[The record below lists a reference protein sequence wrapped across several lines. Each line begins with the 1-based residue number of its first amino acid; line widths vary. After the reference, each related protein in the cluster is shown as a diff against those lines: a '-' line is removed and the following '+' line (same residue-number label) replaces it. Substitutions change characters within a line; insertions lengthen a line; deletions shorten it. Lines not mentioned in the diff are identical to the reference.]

1 MLRTENINK
10 RMGSFSLRNINL
22 DIAKGEYYVLLGRSG
37 AGKSQLLELLC
48 GLTSPDS
55 GKIFLNGRDIT
66 HLKIQERN
74 LGLVFQD
81 FSLFPHMRVRENIS
95 FPLKVRKMPLPEIDE
110 KVKSVSAEMNITNL
124 LDRKPDFLSG
134 GEKQRVALAR
144 TLVTS
149 PEVLLLDEPLASV
162 DASLKDSIRRMLR
175 SLNREGQ
182 TIIHVT
188 HDFSEAISLASR
200 VGVIHNGHII
210 QEGTPAEVFAHP
222 VNRFVAR
229 YTGIKNFFR
238 ITFVKENERWIGLTD
253 RGNRIKLPGTNYP
266 GQGLLILGSAE
277 VQISR
282 KHTIDDNNNSIRGI
296 IDDIV
301 PSVMGFEVSVNAG
314 EFIFVDITRKE
325 MDTECYKTGEEVW
338 IIFRLDSVRS
348 VTDGEE
354 TKHKNRQDD
363 KI

>member
-1 MLRTENINK
+1 MLRTENIYK
-10 RMGSFSLRNINL
+10 RFGSFTLNNINL

-55 GKIFLNGRDIT
+55 GRIFLNGRDIT
-66 HLKIQERN
+66 NIKIQERN

-95 FPLKVRKMPLPEIDE
+95 FPLKVRKMPIGEIE
-110 KVKSVSAEMNITNL
+110 ERVKSVSSEMNISHL
-124 LDRKPDFLSG
+124 LHRRPDLLSG

-149 PEVLLLDEPLASV
+149 PDVLLLDEPLASV
-162 DASLKDSIRRMLR
+162 DASLKDSIRHMLR
-175 SLNREGQ
+175 RLNREGQ

-200 VGVIHNGHII
+200 VGVIHNGYII
-210 QEGTPAEVFAHP
+210 QEGTPREVFAHP

-238 ITFVKENERWIGLTD
+238 VQFVKEIDNWIGLTD
-253 RGNRIKLPGTNYP
+253 KGNRIKLTGTDYP
-266 GQGLLILGSAE
+266 SGGLLIIGSNE
-277 VQISR
+277 VLLSR
-282 KHTIDDNNNSIRGI
+282 LNPVNDNFCAVRGV

-301 PSVMGFEVSVNAG
+301 PSFAGYEVSVNAG
-314 EFIFVDITRKE
+314 EFIFADIGMKE
-325 MDTECYKTGEEVW
+325 MESEHYMTGEEVW
-338 IIFRLDSVRS
+338 VVFNPDSIRS
-348 VTDGEE
+348 VTESEE
-354 TKHKNRQDD
+354 TKHKN
-363 KI
+363 

>member
-10 RMGSFSLRNINL
+10 RLGSFTLNDINL
-22 DIAKGEYYVLLGRSG
+22 DIDKGEYYVLLGRSG

-55 GKIFLNGRDIT
+55 GRIFLNGRDIT
-66 HLKIQERN
+66 NIKIQKRN

-81 FSLFPHMRVRENIS
+81 FSLFPHMRVRDNIS
-95 FPLKVRKMPLPEIDE
+95 FPLKVRKMPLCEIDK
-110 KVKSVSAEMNITNL
+110 KVNSVSSEMNISHL
-124 LDRKPDFLSG
+124 LDRRPDLLSG

-149 PEVLLLDEPLASV
+149 PDVLLLDEPLASV

-175 SLNREGQ
+175 CLNREGQ

-210 QEGTPAEVFAHP
+210 QEGTPREVFNYP

-238 ITFVKENERWIGLTD
+238 VHFVKENDKWVGLTD
-253 RGNRIKLPGTNYP
+253 KGNRIKLTGMDYP
-266 GQGLLILGSAE
+266 SGGLIIIGSTE
-277 VQISR
+277 IQISR
-282 KHTIDDNNNSIRGI
+282 QNPDNENYCSFRGI

-301 PSVMGFEVSVNAG
+301 PSSTGYEVSVNAG
-314 EFIFVDITRKE
+314 EFIFADITIKE
-325 MDTECYKTGEEVW
+325 MEAERYEAGEEIWVVFNPDS
-338 IIFRLDSVRS
+338 IRLLTES
-348 VTDGEE
+348 EE
-354 TKHKNRQDD
+354 IRHKY
-363 KI
+363 